1 MLRRADDLCHR
12 RLAREHAGG
21 KRFANKAADA
31 RFAVSNRLAADARL
45 AHTDPESVRAEAFVE
60 PHELEPEQR
69 HLYRAGARGY
79 LTYFSAR
86 PGRIADLGWR
96 SALPELDVDLV
107 GDLGVALD
115 LADGTHE
122 LRIVKLGGRRAGAAL
137 LDPVELRCALLR
149 TTDWAP
155 TDLRIVVADLL
166 EHEIVSHVPELET
179 ERLEA
184 AAWINERVEIIKQHA
199 AHGRAR
205 AGADCNGCA
214 FIAGC
219 EAHA

>member
-1 MLRRADDLCHR
+1 MRSGRCCGRMRA
-12 RLAREHAGG
+12 
-21 KRFANKAADA
+21 
-31 RFAVSNRLAADARL
+31 
-45 AHTDPESVRAEAFVE
+45 
-60 PHELEPEQR
+60 HELEQR
-69 HLYRAGARGY
+69 HCTAPAG
-79 LTYFSAR
+79 LPHVLLDP
-86 PGRIADLGWR
+86 PGRIAISAGGRLPISVSTWSETSGR
-96 SALPELDVDLV
+96 S
-107 GDLGVALD
+107 D
-115 LADGTHE
+115 LAAAPRAADPG
-122 LRIVKLGGRRAGAAL
+122 LGGRRAGAAL

-166 EHEIVSHVPELET
+166 EQEIVSHVPDLEA

-184 AAWINERVEIIKQHA
+184 AAWIDERVEIVKEHA